1 MKEATLANMRKV
13 VVRADAAGA
22 ANVDALAAVSA
33 QMAELRESYLGW
45 QQTVL
50 AGRLDSLKAD
60 SRRIAETDRLKVR
73 PQALPAATT
82 PLTCSVV
89 FFVPDS
95 IDHQF
100 LRLKLAAVSAACA
113 DDKHGLVICAV

>member
-73 PQALPAATT
+73 AAGSPGRHHT
-82 PLTCSVV
+82 
-89 FFVPDS
+89 
-95 IDHQF
+95 IDKLCCF
-100 LRLKLAAVSAACA
+100 LHS
-113 DDKHGLVICAV
+113 